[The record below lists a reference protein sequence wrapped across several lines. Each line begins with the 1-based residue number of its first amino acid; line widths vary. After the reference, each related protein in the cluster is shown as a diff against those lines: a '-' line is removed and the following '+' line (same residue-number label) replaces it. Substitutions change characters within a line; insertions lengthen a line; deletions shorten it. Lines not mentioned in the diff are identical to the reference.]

1 MEKGDVEP
9 GKLHRRE
16 RAKIFYDILSTI
28 MELELDGA
36 ARITRVQNE
45 VNLPSDRLRFY
56 LKEMAALGLV
66 EYGET
71 LSSTEKGRAFSREYK
86 KVVSILQEFGLL

>member
-16 RAKIFYDILSTI
+16 RARIFYDILSTI
-28 MELELDGA
+28 MELELEGA
-36 ARITRVQNE
+36 AKITRLQND
-45 VNLPSDRLRFY
+45 VNLPSDRLRVY
-56 LKEMAALGLV
+56 LREMTGLGLV

-71 LSSTEKGRAFSREYK
+71 LRSTEKGRAFAREYK
-86 KVVSILQEFGLL
+86 KVVDILQQFGLL